1 MPLYYNWEVR
11 EEFAT
16 YTNPLLL
23 FQPLS
28 CSVAPSMLPP
38 TDTQP
43 TTMPSESPTV
53 TSTTTATEAPFYRE
67 AAFIVGMVILG
78 VVLMFTACAI
88 FLCCVR
94 PRGNAG
100 YKVTELH
107 ALETMPLTTPMTTPM
122 TTPTRSGL
130 KHAKPEQEHATVTWT
145 PGDPTWVSTQ
155 SFLQHL
161 LKTEKDEREIQ
172 PGFEPGFSECRSD
185 VLTI

>member
-1 MPLYYNWEVR
+1 MEHIQIQFSLSLCLNLSP
-11 EEFAT
+11 A
-16 YTNPLLL
+16 L
-23 FQPLS
+23 FL
-28 CSVAPSMLPP
+28 LPP
-38 TDTQP
+38 IDTQP
-43 TTMPSESPTV
+43 TMMPSESPTESPTV
-53 TSTTTATEAPFYRE
+53 TSTTVPFYRE

-100 YKVTELH
+100 YKVTEPY
-107 ALETMPLTTPMTTPM
+107 ALETTLLTTPL

-155 SFLQHL
+155 SFLQQL
-161 LKTEKDEREIQ
+161 LLCKDRKMNMRSSQ
-172 PGFEPGFSECRSD
+172 DLNLGLLNVGQMFLPYEPLELWEWSRG
-185 VLTI
+185 